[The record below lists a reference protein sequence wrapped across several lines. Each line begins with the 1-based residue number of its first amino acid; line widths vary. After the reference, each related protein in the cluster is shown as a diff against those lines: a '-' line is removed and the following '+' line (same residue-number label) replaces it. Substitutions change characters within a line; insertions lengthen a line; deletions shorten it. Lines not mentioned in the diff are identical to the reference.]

1 MFENAYRLGTIAG
14 IRIGVHYSWLIIF
27 FLLVSMLYQNFRF
40 EHADWAPTTAV
51 LSATI
56 TTLLFFSSIVLHE
69 LGHSI
74 VALAR
79 GIQVRSITLFIF
91 GGVAQTEKEA
101 ESASTEFWVAIAG
114 PIVSLVLA
122 GLFYLLSGFFS
133 TISEVLSVCLNWLG
147 RINLI
152 IAVFNL
158 IPGFPLDGGRVFRAL
173 VWSVSGN
180 AQTGMRWAVA
190 SGKLLAYILML
201 FGLLLVLQ
209 PGLLLNGL
217 WLLAIGWFLLFSA
230 QASGQSFMINQVFR
244 RHQARDYLN
253 KDFSA
258 VPGSLTISKWL
269 EGFVFTQGK
278 RASVVIDDQ
287 KVVGLVTL
295 SDCNKVTRER
305 WDTTTLLNIMTPMER
320 IHGVAASASISEV
333 LQLMVTH
340 AYNQVPVLEHERIIG
355 WLDRERLIRIIQLH
369 DESGV

>member
-14 IRIGVHYSWLIIF
+14 IRIGVHYTWFIIF
-27 FLLVSMLYQNFRF
+27 FLLVTTLYQSFRM
-40 EHADWAPTTAV
+40 EYGDWSTTTAV
-51 LSATI
+51 LAASI
-56 TTLLFFSSIVLHE
+56 TTLLFFASIVLHE

-74 VALAR
+74 VALYR

-101 ESASTEFWVAIAG
+101 ESPSTEFWVAIAG
-114 PIVSLVLA
+114 PIVSLILA

-133 TISEVLSVCLNWLG
+133 SINEVISVSLNWLG

-152 IAVFNL
+152 IAIFNL

-190 SGKLLAYILML
+190 SGKLLAYMLMI

-209 PGLLLNGL
+209 TGLLLNGL
-217 WLLAIGWFLLFSA
+217 WFLAIGWFLLFSA

-244 RHQARDYLN
+244 RHQARDYLD

-258 VPGSLTISKWL
+258 VSGYLTISKWL

-278 RASVVIDDQ
+278 RASVITDDE
-287 KVVGLVTL
+287 KVTGLVTL
-295 SDCNKVTRER
+295 SDCNKIAREA
-305 WDTTTLLNIMTPMER
+305 WDTTRLMEIMTPIEKLR
-320 IHGVAASASISEV
+320 GVTASASISEV

-340 AYNQVPVLEHERIIG
+340 SYNQVPVLEQERIIG

-369 DESGV
+369 NESGV

>member
-14 IRIGVHYSWLIIF
+14 IRIGIHYTWFIIF
-27 FLLVSMLYQNFRF
+27 FLLVTTLYQSFRIDYG
-40 EHADWAPTTAV
+40 DWSPATAL
-51 LSATI
+51 LSSTI
-56 TTLLFFSSIVLHE
+56 TTLLFFVSIVLHE

-74 VALAR
+74 VALYR

-101 ESASTEFWVAIAG
+101 ESASTEFWIAIAG
-114 PIVSLVLA
+114 PAVSLVLA
-122 GLFYLLSGFFS
+122 GLFYLLSGLLS
-133 TISEVLSVCLNWLG
+133 GISEVISISLNWLG

-152 IAVFNL
+152 IAIFNL

-173 VWSVSGN
+173 VWSISGN

-190 SGKLLAYILML
+190 SGKLLAYSLMV

-230 QASGQSFMINQVFR
+230 QASGQSFMINQIFR
-244 RHQARDYLN
+244 HHQARDYLDT
-253 KDFSA
+253 DFNS
-258 VPGSLTISKWL
+258 VSGYLSISEWM

-278 RASVVIDDQ
+278 RASVVTDGHQ
-287 KVVGLVTL
+287 VVGLVTL
-295 SDCNKVTRER
+295 SDSNKVARES
-305 WDTTTLLNIMTPMER
+305 WDSMKLLEIMTPMEMIR
-320 IHGVAASASISEV
+320 GVPASASISEV

-340 AYNQVPVLEHERIIG
+340 SYNQVPVFEQEHIIG

-369 DESGV
+369 DESGA

>member
-14 IRIGVHYSWLIIF
+14 IRIGVHYTWFIIF
-27 FLLVSMLYQNFRF
+27 FLLVTTLYQSFRM
-40 EHADWAPTTAV
+40 EYGDWSTTTAV
-51 LSATI
+51 LAASI
-56 TTLLFFSSIVLHE
+56 TTLLFFASIVLHE

-74 VALAR
+74 VALYR

-114 PIVSLVLA
+114 PIVSLILA

-133 TISEVLSVCLNWLG
+133 TISEVISVSLNWLG

-152 IAVFNL
+152 IAIFNL

-190 SGKLLAYILML
+190 SGKLLAYMLMI

-209 PGLLLNGL
+209 TGLLLNGL

-244 RHQARDYLN
+244 RHRARDYLD

-258 VPGSLTISKWL
+258 VSGYLTISKWL

-278 RASVVIDDQ
+278 RASVITDDE
-287 KVVGLVTL
+287 KVTGLVTL
-295 SDCNKVTRER
+295 SDCNKIAREA
-305 WDTTTLLNIMTPMER
+305 WDTTRLMEIMTPIEKLR
-320 IHGVAASASISEV
+320 GVTASASISEV

-340 AYNQVPVLEHERIIG
+340 SYNQVPVLEQERIIG

-369 DESGV
+369 NESGV